1 MIGIEL
7 VRDRQTRE
15 RAVEERNALV
25 QAMFRRGVL
34 VLGAG
39 KNALRLAPPLVLSK
53 TQADSVLGVMDE
65 SLREVEAGRRRP
77 TAV

>member
-7 VRDRQTRE
+7 VRDRTTKE

-39 KNALRLAPPLVLSK
+39 KNAIRLAPPLVL
-53 TQADSVLGVMDE
+53 TIDQANEVLRIFDE
-65 SLREVEAGRRRP
+65 GLSEISR
-77 TAV
+77 